1 MKGSVMDRAR
11 FQVLLDAY
19 GADVGRWPAEECAAA
34 EAFMAQHGAD
44 LRDAHREAREID
56 AMLAHALITSGSAA
70 LTARILAAAPQ
81 RVEGFD
87 RRALLA
93 LAACAVFGVVLG
105 YGGGLLAPAPLED
118 DSYFAMAF
126 EAPMAGDEG

>member
-1 MKGSVMDRAR
+1 MDRAR
-11 FQVLLDAY
+11 FETLLAAY
-19 GADVGRWPAEECAAA
+19 GADVSRWPEEERTAACTYL
-34 EAFMAQHGAD
+34 AQHGTD
-44 LRDAHREAREID
+44 LSEELGDARQID
-56 AMLAHALITSGSAA
+56 AMLAHAASDPKAEA
-70 LTARILAAAPQ
+70 LAARILAAAPK
-81 RVEGFD
+81 RADGFD

-126 EAPMAGDEG
+126 EAPVSGDEG

>member
-1 MKGSVMDRAR
+1 MDRAR
-11 FQVLLDAY
+11 FEALLAAY
-19 GADVGRWPAEECAAA
+19 GADVNRWPDGERADAQ
-34 EAFMAQHGAD
+34 AFVVAHGD
-44 LRDAHREAREID
+44 KVDDARQEAREID
-56 AMLAHALITSGSAA
+56 AMLAHASGTPNTNA
-70 LTARILAAAPQ
+70 LAARILAAAP
-81 RVEGFD
+81 RRAEVFD

-126 EAPMAGDEG
+126 EAPGDEG

>member
-1 MKGSVMDRAR
+1 MDRTR
-11 FQVLLDAY
+11 FEALLAAY
-19 GADVGRWPAEECAAA
+19 GADESRWPESERADAQAFVAA
-34 EAFMAQHGAD
+34 HGGEVSD
-44 LRDAHREAREID
+44 LRQEAREID
-56 AMLAHALITSGSAA
+56 AMLAHASVAPNTDA
-70 LTARILAAAPQ
+70 LAARILAAAP
-81 RVEGFD
+81 RRAEVFD

-126 EAPMAGDEG
+126 EAPGEEG